1 MDEGI
6 RKESKDATR
15 GRSKYEDIQEI
26 CGREGL
32 ERRDQEGRKAIGTTE
47 RSFSRQKAKGANESE
62 TGWYSM
68 EEGGYWEKARECW
81 H

>member
-32 ERRDQEGRKAIGTTE
+32 ERRDQEGRKAIGRTE
-47 RSFSRQKAKGANESE
+47 RSFFQGRKP
-62 TGWYSM
+62 
-68 EEGGYWEKARECW
+68 RECMSRRQGG
-81 H
+81 

>member
-47 RSFSRQKAKGANESE
+47 RSFFHGRKP
-62 TGWYSM
+62 
-68 EEGGYWEKARECW
+68 RE
-81 H
+81 

>member
-32 ERRDQEGRKAIGTTE
+32 ERRDQEGRKAIGLGTTE
-47 RSFSRQKAKGANESE
+47 RSFFHGRKP
-62 TGWYSM
+62 
-68 EEGGYWEKARECW
+68 RE
-81 H
+81 